1 MKRWRLTKKS
11 VHEFI
16 VVLSGRSLVFMLFLT
31 VVGTGFG
38 AYIMAV
44 AAFSPCPPLVDS
56 PSGVAIIVR
65 HDNYTM

>member
-1 MKRWRLTKKS
+1 MKRLTKTG
-11 VHEFI
+11 VYEFI
-16 VVLSGRSLVFMLFLT
+16 VCLSGRSLVFMLFLT

-56 PSGVAIIVR
+56 PSGVAIIVS
-65 HDNYTM
+65 HGNYTM